1 MNCGAGQLWRS
12 WNSSCQAIWMAS
24 SLPSLEV
31 LGSPEKP
38 GNSVIHLCMSVKR
51 TVSGSVSGYLSV
63 SAMAISSVLS
73 QSKDGGMSVI
83 LLPHVVFVPFRNFHH
98 DIGGAVRNR
107 LASQA

>member
-1 MNCGAGQLWRS
+1 MIRSGLQVWRS

-38 GNSVIHLCMSVKR
+38 GNAVIHLCMSVKR

-63 SAMAISSVLS
+63 SAIAMSSVLS
-73 QSKDGGMSVI
+73 QSKLGGMSVI
-83 LLPHVVFVPFRNFHH
+83 LLPHMVFVPLRNFH
-98 DIGGAVRNR
+98 DDEIGRAHV
-107 LASQA
+107 